1 MTNQKLRD
9 QAGFTVIETL
19 IVLGIAGLIF
29 MIILLAIP
37 ALIRNS
43 HNGQRKQDVAAVLS
57 AISHYQLNNSG
68 TFPSTPP
75 PPSGYN
81 YLQYTKLSFYENSEV
96 RLRPQIA
103 NIDTLPAPAEI
114 TPNDIGV
121 QIFNF
126 ALCNTEGNGAT
137 GVGAGY
143 RDIAAL
149 YKIETSKAYS
159 LRCQQL

>member
-1 MTNQKLRD
+1 MNAQQTSKQT
-9 QAGFTVIETL
+9 GFTVIETL

-57 AISHYQLNNSG
+57 AISQYQLNNSG

-81 YLQYTKLSFYENSEV
+81 YLKDTKLSYYENSQV
-96 RLRPQIA
+96 WLRPQIA
-103 NIDTLPAPAEI
+103 NVDTLPAAAEI
-114 TPNDIGV
+114 TANDIGV
-121 QIFNF
+121 QVFNF
-126 ALCNTEGNGAT
+126 ALCNTDGNGAT
-137 GVGAGY
+137 GIGAGY

-149 YKIETSKAYS
+149 YKIETRTGFS
-159 LRCQQL
+159 LKCQQL